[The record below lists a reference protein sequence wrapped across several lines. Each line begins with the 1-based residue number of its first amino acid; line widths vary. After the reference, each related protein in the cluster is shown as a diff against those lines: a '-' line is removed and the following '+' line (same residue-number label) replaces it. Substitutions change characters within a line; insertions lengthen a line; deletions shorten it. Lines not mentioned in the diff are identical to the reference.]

1 MKMEIIVET
10 QIVRKLQWQCQT
22 ERERNREG
30 ERDNDL
36 TTCLCTLDNFA
47 PYKKAFHILFLKS
60 FYRYELLFNVNAQT
74 HISAYLLTMQLNIL
88 TCQGLNMLLVI
99 CQNNWS
105 ELFLVAL

>member
-30 ERDNDL
+30 ERDNYL

-88 TCQGLNMLLVI
+88 TC
-99 CQNNWS
+99 
-105 ELFLVAL
+105 